1 MAPVA
6 RLRNVVLDCPD
17 PLALARFY
25 AQVAGGTPEVDE
37 DGPEWVVL
45 QVPGGPRLGFQYSAG
60 YTPPEWPRA
69 DRNGQQFHLD
79 FDAGPSW
86 ADVDAAQEKVLALG
100 ARPLDLDDQGGKK
113 DFRVFADPAGHP
125 FCLCT
130 IPEA

>member
-6 RLRNVVLDCPD
+6 RIRNVVVDCPD
-17 PLALARFY
+17 PVALARFY
-25 AQVAGGTPEVDE
+25 AAIAGGTPQEE
-37 DGPEWVVL
+37 DPEWVVL
-45 QVPGGPRLGFQYSAG
+45 QVPGGPRMAFQPSPD

-79 FDAGPSW
+79 LDAGPTW

-125 FCLCT
+125 FCLCM
-130 IPEA
+130 IPEG

>member
-17 PLALARFY
+17 PRALAGFY

-37 DGPEWVVL
+37 EDPEWVVL
-45 QVPGGPRLGFQYSAG
+45 QVPGGPRLGFQYSHG
-60 YTPPEWPRA
+60 YTPPQWPRA

-86 ADVDAAQEKVLALG
+86 ADVDAAQERVLTLG
-100 ARPLDLDDQGGKK
+100 ARPLDLDDEGGKK

-125 FCLCT
+125 FCLCM